1 MQLIKFSSAHVSPY
15 PWDYTVN
22 GRLINNIY
30 TIALDTTLFILSH
43 FLDIEMTFYCI
54 SFIDFT
60 DLVGGNESTEIVTM
74 RRMRPRAL
82 LTNQIAEASLR
93 RTCIL
98 EDYQDEM

>member
-1 MQLIKFSSAHVSPY
+1 
-15 PWDYTVN
+15 
-22 GRLINNIY
+22 
-30 TIALDTTLFILSH
+30 
-43 FLDIEMTFYCI
+43 MTFYCI

>member
-1 MQLIKFSSAHVSPY
+1 M
-15 PWDYTVN
+15 
-22 GRLINNIY
+22 
-30 TIALDTTLFILSH
+30 TL
-43 FLDIEMTFYCI
+43 YCI

-60 DLVGGNESTEIVTM
+60 DLVGGNGSTEIVTK
-74 RRMRPRAL
+74 RRMRPRSAL